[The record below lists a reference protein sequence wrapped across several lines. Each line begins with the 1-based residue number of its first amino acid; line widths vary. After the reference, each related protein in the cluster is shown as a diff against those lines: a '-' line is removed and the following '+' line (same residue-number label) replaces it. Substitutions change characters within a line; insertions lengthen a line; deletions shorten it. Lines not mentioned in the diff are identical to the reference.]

1 MAKHERG
8 LRFQPAGGVKSAQIP
23 TGKKQR
29 LTIERL
35 SNDGR
40 GIAFFEGKTWFVA
53 GALAGEEVEARV
65 LNARGKVVEARAE
78 RILQTSAMRRPA
90 ACMHFGRCGGCSVQH
105 MPHDEQLALKQRMLA
120 DQLLRVANVE
130 PEQWAAP
137 LTGPELGYRRRA
149 RVAVR
154 WDAKAKKLEVGFRAI
169 ASQDIVGIEECPVLV
184 QPLQPIMEA
193 LPGMLKTF
201 SKPQVLGH
209 VELFRGTSTAV
220 LVRHTA
226 ALADADLTL
235 LQAFC
240 SVHQAQLWLQG
251 EGEPQPADLTQTLGY
266 RLEPWDLEL
275 AWRPGDFIQVNAAV
289 NDAMI
294 EQALDWL
301 APTAEER
308 VMDLFCG
315 LGNFAL
321 PLARQAKDVV
331 AVEGV
336 ATMVERAAAN
346 AFSNDLHNVQFHQAD
361 LSQPL
366 TNAGWAVEGF
376 SAVLLDPPRDG
387 AYEVVRQ
394 IAKSGAGRLLYVSC
408 NPATLAR
415 DTVELVRQGYRLKR
429 AGILDMF
436 PQTAHVE
443 AMALFEMSK

>member
-8 LRFQPAGGVKSAQIP
+8 LRFQPTGGVKTVQVP

-29 LTIERL
+29 LIIERL
-35 SNDGR
+35 SSDGR
-40 GIAFFEGKTWFVA
+40 GIAFFEGKTWFVI

-65 LNARGKVVEARAE
+65 LNARGKIVEARTE
-78 RILQTSAMRRPA
+78 RVLQGSPMRRPA
-90 ACMHFGRCGGCSVQH
+90 PCIHFGRCGGCSVQH
-105 MPHDEQLALKQRMLA
+105 MPHEEQLALKQRMLA
-120 DQLLRVANVE
+120 EQLSRVANVE

-137 LTGPELGYRRRA
+137 LTGPEFGYRRRA

-154 WDAKAKKLEVGFRAI
+154 WDAKAKRLDVGFRAI
-169 ASQDIVGIEECPVLV
+169 ASQDIVAIEQCPVLV
-184 QPLQPIMEA
+184 QALQPLMTE
-193 LPGMLKTF
+193 LPGMLKKF

-209 VELFRGTSTAV
+209 VELFSGSSTAV
-220 LVRHTA
+220 LLRHTA
-226 ALADADLTL
+226 PLAEADLAL
-235 LQAFC
+235 LHAFC
-240 SVHQAQLWLQG
+240 NAHGAQLWLHG
-251 EGEPQPADLTQTLGY
+251 DGEPQPADPTHTLGY
-266 RLEPWDLEL
+266 RLEPSGLEL

-294 EQALDWL
+294 EQALQWL
-301 APTAEER
+301 APTADER

-321 PLARQAKDVV
+321 PLARLAREVV

-336 ATMVERAAAN
+336 ATMVERATAN
-346 AFSNDLHNVQFHQAD
+346 AFGNDLHNVRFFQAD

-366 TNAGWAVEGF
+366 TQADWAGEGF

-387 AYEVVRQ
+387 AFEVVRE
-394 IAKSGAGRLLYVSC
+394 IGKTGARRLLYVSC

-415 DTVELVRQGYRLKR
+415 DTVELIKQGYRLKR

-443 AMALFEMSK
+443 AMALFEMSE